1 MGCSVVTQ
9 KHFPFIEGR
18 KDLIF
23 FWLSF
28 ALTHTKTKRKRE
40 REWQWVH
47 GILEHVRRCE
57 IQQFPEVFFTT
68 PVLHLS
74 CRKKERERDH
84 IHPYKV
90 IEITPPPKN
99 LGIRCF
105 PPSFTHRQAG
115 ERFRKGKMVGDSRL
129 LERGTCV
136 HPRASLVSTSIELA
150 MWGECD
156 D

>member
-1 MGCSVVTQ
+1 MRTMRKKQTMKGSLFQ
-9 KHFPFIEGR
+9 RKKRSDFFLAFIR
-18 KDLIF
+18 SHTHKDEE
-23 FWLSF
+23 
-28 ALTHTKTKRKRE
+28 KERE
-40 REWQWVH
+40 RMAMGSWNI
-47 GILEHVRRCE
+47 GTCKK
-57 IQQFPEVFFTT
+57 T

-136 HPRASLVSTSIELA
+136 HPRASLVSTSIAELA